1 MADVDFKLNLPGLN
15 ELMKSAEMQS
25 ILTDAANRIA
35 DAANSMASPN
45 IKTADEGYVAK
56 GAKPLNYIA
65 IAEVRAVNFGARLDN
80 SRHNTLL
87 KARDSVK
94 I

>member
-1 MADVDFKLNLPGLN
+1 MANVDFELNLSGLN

-35 DAANSMASPN
+35 DIANASASPN
-45 IKTADEGYVAK
+45 IKGANEGYVAK
-56 GAKPLNYIA
+56 GAKPLNFIA
-65 IAEVRAVNFGARLDN
+65 IAEVRAVNFAARLDN
-80 SRHNTLL
+80 SRHNTLR
-87 KARDSVK
+87 KAMDSVK